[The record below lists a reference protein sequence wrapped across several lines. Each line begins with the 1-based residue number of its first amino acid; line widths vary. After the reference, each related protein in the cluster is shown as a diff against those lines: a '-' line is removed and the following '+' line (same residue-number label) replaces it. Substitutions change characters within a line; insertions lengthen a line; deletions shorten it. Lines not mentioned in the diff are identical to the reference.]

1 MPQPKLHILLVEDN
15 PADVLLLR
23 ESLRQVQ
30 VPWTLDV
37 ATDGE
42 QAIQFLSSGASG
54 ACRPDLI
61 LLDLNLPRKSGRE
74 VLKELKRTD
83 SELRGIP
90 VIILSTSRD
99 CEDVRTAYELFANCY
114 VSKPHDL
121 DDYFDVVRRIEEFWH
136 QRAELP
142 SGHRR

>member
-99 CEDVRTAYELFANCY
+99 SEDVRTAYELFANCY

-121 DDYFDVVRRIEEFWH
+121 DDCFDVVRRIEEFWH

-142 SGHRR
+142 SVHRR